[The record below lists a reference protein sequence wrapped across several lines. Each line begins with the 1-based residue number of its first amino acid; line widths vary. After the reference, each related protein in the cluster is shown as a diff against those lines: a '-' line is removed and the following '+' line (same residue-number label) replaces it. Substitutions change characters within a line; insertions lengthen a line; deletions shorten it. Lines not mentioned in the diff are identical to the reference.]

1 MGDTGDRDS
10 RDSRDSQGPRKGAL
24 SWDDYFMCLAF
35 LTAMRSKDPS
45 TQVGACIVNARN
57 RIIGVGYNGM
67 PSNCP
72 NDELPWGKKSSSGEL
87 ATKYPYV
94 VHAELNAVLNKNS
107 ESCAGCRIY
116 TTLFP
121 CNECAKVIIQ
131 AGIREV
137 IYASDKHSE
146 RLSAKASRRLFDLA
160 GVEMRH
166 FAPEKDLLALPLRY
180 TEDRHR
186 ADRVTDRVVER
197 VVDRADRADRVERLP
212 AAQMTPLACSGCSCR
227 GCGDTANDR
236 WNGLGWMAAAGFA
249 CLIGGVGRGRMR
261 PVANMAARFGLR

>member
-1 MGDTGDRDS
+1 MGDARDA
-10 RDSRDSQGPRKGAL
+10 RDGQGPRKGAL
-24 SWDDYFMCLAF
+24 SWDDYFMGLAF

-57 RIIGVGYNGM
+57 RIIGVGYNGI

-180 TEDRHR
+180 TEDRQR
-186 ADRVTDRVVER
+186 AERVVER
-197 VVDRADRADRVERLP
+197 VVDRVDRVDRVP

-227 GCGDTANDR
+227 GSGETANDR